1 MHHIYFIQSSERIFT
16 SGFQWGAIA
25 SFSLPKVN
33 FKKERGVENR
43 KYEKVNIIVQLVSH
57 LFLWLDS
64 FSWHSLSRAILHSGL
79 FWNCHHILSFIFVVL
94 FHVFLFKSHG
104 YVLLA
109 MQFLG
114 VCMIEINW
122 DSALWKC
129 LWVKCLFNFFVIF
142 FFPGHGRGLGHC
154 SDNAGFL
161 TCCATEEL
169 FVVFLYSTFLQRKI
183 SPAF

>member
-1 MHHIYFIQSSERIFT
+1 MLLQMALFHSFLWPNSIPSHICIISTLSNPQRGFLPVAF
-16 SGFQWGAIA
+16 SGGAIA
-25 SFSLPKVN
+25 SFSLPKVS
-33 FKKERGVENR
+33 FKKERGVESR
-43 KYEKVNIIVQLVSH
+43 KYEKVNVIVQLVSH

-104 YVLLA
+104 CVLFA

-114 VCMIEINW
+114 VRMIEINW

-142 FFPGHGRGLGHC
+142 FFLAMAVAWGTAVIMLD
-154 SDNAGFL
+154 S
-161 TCCATEEL
+161 
-169 FVVFLYSTFLQRKI
+169 
-183 SPAF
+183 